1 VRVGAQVGAREK
13 LRVAGWLWA
22 RTEQQITGGAN
33 GGWQRVAGLLG
44 RGGNEA
50 GGSYAR
56 WRVDAVSPHLCGL
69 QELQHGRGVVPTS
82 GGAGGQWRMAVRPPM
97 SAHRPRGTNLSS
109 LRVSLSLDAQWC

>member
-1 VRVGAQVGAREK
+1 MVDGS
-13 LRVAGWLWA
+13 
-22 RTEQQITGGAN
+22 
-33 GGWQRVAGLLG
+33 GWQGYSGVR
-44 RGGNEA
+44 GNEA
-50 GGSYAR
+50 GGSYAQ

-97 SAHRPRGTNLSS
+97 SAHRPRGTDLSS